1 MGPCSSLKF
10 DHFSCRISTEE
21 IDSAIFLFFAAGL
34 MSIPERQHFTNIW
47 LISLFSQEQHAGKA
61 VANSTLATSLRVN
74 GNREIEFPL
83 PDIKTRRRIFRIH
96 TSRMTLADDVSMEE
110 FVMNKDEFSGAD
122 IKAIC
127 TEAGLL
133 ALRERC
139 MKERFFILFLFC
151 LIQSIVVALNLPK
164 YIAFDH
170 LKLTAGKKTKSHAR
184 KGQRLLQTVGP
195 DLTALSTKELVGL
208 VHRLRF
214 YKAPLTR
221 MKKQMSM
228 INEIQ
233 PGMRN
238 WGANIIVTEKSLPK
252 MATNGKV
259 YQKLMFRDS
268 EGTRIQAVIFGN
280 DIDTLGE
287 TLKIYHTYCIRNAMV
302 QEIPTRHK
310 IIESPNQWIL
320 SERTPIEEAT
330 VDDLSVRNLKYN
342 FMPLGDTANY
352 YQTADSI
359 DALFAI
365 IDVGQHR
372 KVTDGQVTDVIVIDH
387 CMKPTGLTLWDQF
400 GTKEGNAM
408 SKLPGPFPT
417 VIGVRRKINQ
427 YNGLTLAT
435 KGSSSFIFNPAI
447 PEANTLHNW
456 CMANAAAI
464 KKIPFK
470 KGKQPAV
477 ALSNPPTKD
486 TIIKINQLP
495 TIVSSNEFHS
505 LQVSC
510 YVVGWN
516 STLCKCKFDVQLQ
529 DSTGLIIATAFAEIA
544 EKLFKVTA
552 EELYANTINGELA
565 LHCME
570 RLSDS
575 RDYVIDVRTSKYDAQ
590 QSSLCRFF
598 VNAVYDVATLMP
610 SDDLSLEKTTKK
622 NPRETSHN
630 EASSDPEPII
640 SDSSKLVAEEA
651 SNTNKLNSKKKKE

>member
-1 MGPCSSLKF
+1 
-10 DHFSCRISTEE
+10 
-21 IDSAIFLFFAAGL
+21 
-34 MSIPERQHFTNIW
+34 
-47 LISLFSQEQHAGKA
+47 
-61 VANSTLATSLRVN
+61 
-74 GNREIEFPL
+74 
-83 PDIKTRRRIFRIH
+83 
-96 TSRMTLADDVSMEE
+96 
-110 FVMNKDEFSGAD
+110 
-122 IKAIC
+122 
-127 TEAGLL
+127 
-133 ALRERC
+133 
-139 MKERFFILFLFC
+139 
-151 LIQSIVVALNLPK
+151 
-164 YIAFDH
+164 
-170 LKLTAGKKTKSHAR
+170 
-184 KGQRLLQTVGP
+184 
-195 DLTALSTKELVGL
+195 
-208 VHRLRF
+208 
-214 YKAPLTR
+214 

-287 TLKIYHTYCIRNAMV
+287 TLKIYHTYCIRNATV

-330 VDDLSVRNLKYN
+330 VDDLSMRNLKYN
-342 FMPLGDTANY
+342 FMPLGDIANY

-372 KVTDGQVTDVIVIDH
+372 KVTDGHVTDVIVIDH

-400 GTKEGNAM
+400 GTKEGNTM

-417 VIGVRRKINQ
+417 VIGVRLKINQ

-510 YVVGWN
+510 YVVDFQQRFWFLACSECNKITDADGGQDFWCN
-516 STLCKCKFDVQLQ
+516 HCKKKVAPRPRCKFDVQLQ

-575 RDYVIDVRTSKYDAQ
+575 RDYVIDVRASKYDAQ

-622 NPRETSHN
+622 NPRETGHN

-651 SNTNKLNSKKKKE
+651 SNTNKLNSKKKKKE